1 MVSSWQGQ
9 SPKCKVIKGFS
20 LECCVVF
27 GSSYVSDKNYLLIL
41 TDLLMMI
48 IKYYCLKEID
58 DTAFKKQMHSGWWGL
73 SRKTISLL
81 YLRHKNFSCG
91 IFFCFMSPPFNTTML
106 CNFKSFLPTERGL
119 NLRIFTW
126 TPRCLL
132 VWIPSWFYFSSFHFI
147 YSPEQNSIWWQALF
161 WISLFIWQVL
171 SLHKKCSQKNQ
182 WYNRQKD
189 DGSLVVF
196 I

>member
-1 MVSSWQGQ
+1 
-9 SPKCKVIKGFS
+9 
-20 LECCVVF
+20 
-27 GSSYVSDKNYLLIL
+27 
-41 TDLLMMI
+41 MMI

-119 NLRIFTW
+119 NLRIFTPW
-126 TPRCLL
+126 KPRCQL
-132 VWIPSWFYFSSFHFI
+132 VWIPSWFYFLPYISFTVQSKIQYGDKLCF
-147 YSPEQNSIWWQALF
+147 EFL
-161 WISLFIWQVL
+161 SLFDRSFLFIKNAA
-171 SLHKKCSQKNQ
+171 KKINDITGRKTT
-182 WYNRQKD
+182 
-189 DGSLVVF
+189 GV
-196 I
+196 